1 MRKRIG
7 VTKQL
12 LVGACLGLLPALT
25 AVGGRM
31 GLIGHADSYA
41 DAAPV
46 PAAVTARPEIRV
58 GGAELPNAGVPC
70 RRSAGDAVPEAMPK
84 HGMAPKSGCNL
95 RLIKRRPGDSM
106 IWV

>member
-12 LVGACLGLLPALT
+12 LVGACLGLLPVLT

-41 DAAPV
+41 VAVPV
-46 PAAVTARPEIRV
+46 PVTARPEIRV

-70 RRSAGDAVPEAMPK
+70 RRSAGETIPEAAPK
-84 HGMAPKSGCNL
+84 YGTAPKSGCNL